1 MTRVYWPMV
10 RDEDETLD
18 LVLSGRSIARF
29 GDGEINLMFGRKCI
43 TQPPSVRLACRLK
56 QVIDEPGECLIG
68 IPHMRGPKPFWKKFD
83 NAETRDLFAAGRTYG
98 SAFITRPDSAPWINR
113 PDYWEKVRDLW
124 RGRKVT
130 LVRGSEKSLTRATIP
145 EAGHVHEIVAHCK
158 DAFEKASYGRI
169 LAAIGASD
177 IVLLCLGPTATI
189 LAHDLTK
196 RGQWAVDLGHIGM
209 FLGKHDRGEPML
221 VTEADRQIDR
231 RL

>member
-1 MTRVYWPMV
+1 MKAFWPMV
-10 RDEDETLD
+10 LDEDKTLD
-18 LVLSGRSIARF
+18 LVLNGRSLARF

-56 QVIDEPGECLIG
+56 QVIDEPGDCLIG
-68 IPHMRGPKPFWKKFD
+68 IPHMNGPKAFWKKF
-83 NAETRDLFAAGRTYG
+83 NNQETRDLFSQTDLYV
-98 SAFITRPDSAPWINR
+98 SSFITRPDSAPWIDR

-130 LVRGSEKSLTRATIP
+130 LVRGSEKSLTQHSIP
-145 EAGHVHEIVAHCK
+145 EAGHVQEIICKCK

-169 LAAIGASD
+169 LAAIGACD